1 MTESD
6 DIDWFKLLKH
16 LLKCAK
22 CESFLLSPMKDKNSF
37 GWILFLSVIDAKGVD
52 TPLYSIPSTSMPF
65 SHIRIHIPDVEITSI
80 FSFIFPAFCSMEN
93 EKKASISKA
102 ICKELFAVCNQ
113 HDIVFN
119 GNGGFSV
126 FLPKGTTLEQV
137 LVEMDLNV

>member
-6 DIDWFKLLKH
+6 NIDWFNLLKH
-16 LLKCAK
+16 LLGCAK
-22 CESFLLSPMKDKNSF
+22 CKSLLLSPMEDKDFN
-37 GWILFLSVIDAKGVD
+37 WILFLSVIDAKGVES
-52 TPLYSIPSTSMPF
+52 PLYYIPSSDMYC
-65 SHIRIHIPDVEITSI
+65 SHIRLHIPNVEDTSI
-80 FSFIFPAFCSMEN
+80 FMFPPFWSMEN

-137 LVEMDLNV
+137 LVEMDLNT